1 MIFTKLLQISFVC
14 HSKYMYRSLAVC
26 MLKTWN
32 NTQWFASHSS
42 GCMQGFQTGGQLCQN
57 DWKSLLSGH
66 SYLVFLLHCVALSKP
81 VYFINLYVSSALC
94 NFCSKKSLCP
104 CHNYCY
110 CACTVHGQECNTKF
124 CMPDI
129 MHIMSRT
136 FIILLY
142 FRADVE
148 AIHRQTEKFSQFS
161 SGLLQ
166 IIINACQECN
176 I

>member
-42 GCMQGFQTGGQLCQN
+42 GCMQGLQTGGQLCQN

-66 SYLVFLLHCVALSKP
+66 SHLVFLLHCVALSKP